1 MMAFHTYGC
10 RVLQKFLEK
19 GNESP
24 LFKRIM
30 GKLGEMMIP
39 LCKCSY
45 GNYIMQY
52 LVVNGPLEEKNKIL
66 TSIKSNFVLLSLD
79 KFASNVV
86 EKAILNGTE
95 QFKKEILKI
104 LESPHLMGSEEG
116 AVIGFV
122 ILAKGQYSNYV
133 IQRYL

>member
-1 MMAFHTYGC
+1 MAFHTYGC

-19 GNESP
+19 GYESP
-24 LFKRIM
+24 IYKKIM
-30 GKLGEMMIP
+30 NKLGEMMIP

-66 TSIKSNFVLLSLD
+66 SSIKNNFVILSLD

-86 EKAILNGTE
+86 
-95 QFKKEILKI
+95 
-104 LESPHLMGSEEG
+104 
-116 AVIGFV
+116 
-122 ILAKGQYSNYV
+122 
-133 IQRYL
+133 